1 MTNKQRLDLIE
12 KFIREHKYAD
22 LHTLAQKFDISLST
36 VRRALND
43 LETNGIVRR
52 HHGGASLVED
62 EASTGGYDFITQD
75 DRQSDEKHLI
85 AQSLCEL
92 IEPGMTVLIDGGTTT
107 YAAARQLV
115 EKRLIII
122 TNSLPIAA
130 LYSEVGSCETIVT
143 GGTVYNRLGIL
154 YGPACEKAISHVHAD
169 VAICGSAGITANG
182 IWNNNSFIISTQQ
195 RMMESADKTYFAI
208 DATKHNRRVL
218 HQSCE
223 LSDRFTLIT
232 DAPPPK
238 DLREALDEAGT
249 PVIIAEAIPNRDSE
263 PEKDPS

>member
-22 LHTLAQKFDISLST
+22 LHTLAQRFDISLST

-43 LETNGIVRR
+43 LEGAGVVRR
-52 HHGGASLVED
+52 HHGGASLVEG
-62 EASTGGYDFITQD
+62 ESNSGGYDFITQD
-75 DRQSDEKHLI
+75 DRQSDEKHAI
-85 AQSLCEL
+85 ARCLAEK

-107 YAAARQLV
+107 YAVARQLV

-154 YGPACEKAISHVHAD
+154 YGPSCERAISQVHAD
-169 VAICGSAGITANG
+169 VAILGGAGLTTQG
-182 IWNNNSFIISTQQ
+182 VWNNNNFIISNQI
-195 RMMESADKTYFAI
+195 RMMESADQVYFAI
-208 DATKHNRRVL
+208 DSTKHGHRVL
-218 HQSCE
+218 HHCCSLSAEFAVVTDQAPTSE
-223 LSDRFTLIT
+223 LT
-232 DAPPPK
+232 DAMAK
-238 DLREALDEAGT
+238 AGT
-249 PVIIAEAIPNRDSE
+249 GLIVAEPSHHPVDNGEDTE
-263 PEKDPS
+263 D

>member
-43 LETNGIVRR
+43 LETTGIVRR
-52 HHGGASLVED
+52 HHGGASLVEG
-62 EASTGGYDFITQD
+62 EAGSGGYDFITQD
-75 DRQSDEKHLI
+75 DRQADEKHAI
-85 AQSLCEL
+85 AQCLSQY

-107 YAAARQLV
+107 YAVARQLV
-115 EKRLIII
+115 EKRLVII

-154 YGPACEKAISHVHAD
+154 YGPSCERAISQVHAD
-169 VAICGSAGITANG
+169 VAIIGSAGITAEG
-182 IWNNNSFIISTQQ
+182 IWNNNSFIIANQLKV
-195 RMMESADKTYFAI
+195 MEAADKVYFVI
-208 DATKHNRRVL
+208 DSTKHEHRNV
-218 HQSCE
+218 HHCCE
-223 LSDRFTLIT
+223 LSDKFSLVT
-232 DAPPPK
+232 DKAPPDK
-238 DLREALDEAGT
+238 LAAALRKAGT
-249 PVIIAEAIPNRDSE
+249 EVIVAEPAALH
-263 PEKDPS
+263 PEDEEAES

>member
-22 LHTLAQKFDISLST
+22 LHTLAQRFDISLST

-43 LETNGIVRR
+43 LETGGIVRR

-62 EASTGGYDFITQD
+62 EAASGGYDFITQD
-75 DRQSDEKHLI
+75 DRQSDEKHVI
-85 AQSLCEL
+85 AQCLADL

-107 YAAARQLV
+107 YAVARQLV

-154 YGPACEKAISHVHAD
+154 YGPACEKAIGQVHAD
-169 VAICGSAGITANG
+169 VAICGAAGITANG

-195 RMMESADKTYFAI
+195 RMIESADKTYFAI

-218 HQSCE
+218 HQSCA
-223 LSDRFTLIT
+223 LTDNFTLIS
-232 DAPPPK
+232 DSPPPA
-238 DLREALDEAGT
+238 DLQVALDESKT
-249 PVIIAEAIPNRDSE
+249 PVIIAEPLQQEASE
-263 PEKDPS
+263 SE